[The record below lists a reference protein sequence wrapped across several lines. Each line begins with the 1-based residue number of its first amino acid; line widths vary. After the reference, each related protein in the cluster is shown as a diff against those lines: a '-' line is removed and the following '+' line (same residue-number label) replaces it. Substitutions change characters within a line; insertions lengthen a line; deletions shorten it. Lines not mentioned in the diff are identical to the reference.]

1 MMSTYAKPKRV
12 RITDTLGIEPMR
24 VVEARR
30 ISELANSTV
39 LITSRGERI
48 TLPAW
53 DFRTRGPRYELR
65 EADGDA
71 PTAQQSQQPKQ
82 HDPNA
87 SLDARVNSYI
97 DDLLDGDFDATRF
110 AEQLQAL
117 AKRAGNVLAL
127 EKTVLQMGLQRVP
140 DDKRD
145 DVKRALG
152 GQRGSSNDLAAN
164 SCTVSDQLKRSA
176 HDGVKSYASASARR
190 ARSP

>member
-152 GQRGSSNDLAAN
+152 EKFGTSADKSDYDEEADIQAPRAGRAGPSS
-164 SCTVSDQLKRSA
+164 
-176 HDGVKSYASASARR
+176 
-190 ARSP
+190 